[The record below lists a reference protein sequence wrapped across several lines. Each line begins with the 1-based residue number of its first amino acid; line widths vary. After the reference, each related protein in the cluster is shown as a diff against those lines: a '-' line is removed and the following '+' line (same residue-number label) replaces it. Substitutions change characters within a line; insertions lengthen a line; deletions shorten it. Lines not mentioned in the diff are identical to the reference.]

1 MRRNGPVQ
9 RPVVLAWKQQQN
21 ISDTRKN
28 AAAWP
33 DRLKLSSIAG
43 SWRKWRRPG
52 RSSPK
57 RRSRRALTRRADQ
70 FSAWRRV
77 AEPRAARPAPP
88 AKRLM
93 RIIPRCS
100 STAALRRCS
109 CDVTAIQDSKWWGR
123 GALCARGEPRND
135 HRWHVGDRPCCRP
148 PRYSRRVIRS
158 ILALSRCPVCP
169 QQRPEWRTFEN
180 GRTVP

>member
-1 MRRNGPVQ
+1 
-9 RPVVLAWKQQQN
+9 
-21 ISDTRKN
+21 
-28 AAAWP
+28 
-33 DRLKLSSIAG
+33 
-43 SWRKWRRPG
+43 
-52 RSSPK
+52 
-57 RRSRRALTRRADQ
+57 
-70 FSAWRRV
+70 
-77 AEPRAARPAPP
+77 
-88 AKRLM
+88 LM

-135 HRWHVGDRPCCRP
+135 HRWHVGDRFCCRP

-180 GRTVP
+180 GRNVP